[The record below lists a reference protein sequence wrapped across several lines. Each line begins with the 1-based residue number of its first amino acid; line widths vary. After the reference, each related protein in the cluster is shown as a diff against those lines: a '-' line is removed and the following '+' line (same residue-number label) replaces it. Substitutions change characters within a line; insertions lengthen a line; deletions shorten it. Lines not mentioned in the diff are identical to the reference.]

1 MIRISAYHSPR
12 CFGYSGASA
21 GAAICKII
29 RDAGPISR
37 AELGRR
43 TGLSKSTVS
52 LHVER
57 LLNLGLI
64 AEEATPSGKRTRLV
78 FNREAGYVVA
88 IDLGVTSVDVALCD
102 LGGTIIRHEE
112 RSIRVSD
119 GPEIVLSEIMA
130 VIDAILSE
138 NQVEPGQLYGIG
150 MGIPAPVEF
159 STGYPINPPIMP
171 GWHKYPLRK
180 ILGERYQCLVY
191 IDNDVNLMA
200 VGEMQY
206 GVGRGEENQIFVK
219 VGSGIGAGII
229 LNGKLYRG
237 AKGCAGDIGHISLKN
252 SEELCPC
259 GNKGCLEMVASGR
272 ALARLGTKL
281 ALEGESHA
289 LRRILDEGREITAK
303 DIGDLASQGD
313 LLCVSLIRMSGE
325 AIGEVLAG
333 LINFVNPSLIVLGGG
348 VAGLGGRWLTTIKE
362 VIYRKSTPLATR
374 GLEIRFSE
382 LKSKAGVI
390 GAAAL
395 VVDEV
400 FSIDRVTQMVSQE
413 G

>member
-1 MIRISAYHSPR
+1 MIRINAYHSPR
-12 CFGYSGASA
+12 FFGYSGASA

-29 RDAGPISR
+29 RDEGPISR

-43 TGLSKSTVS
+43 TGLSKSTIS

-57 LLNLGLI
+57 LLNLGLV
-64 AEEATPSGKRTRLV
+64 AEETVPSGKRTRLV
-78 FNREAGYVVA
+78 FNSEAGYVVA
-88 IDLGVTSVDVALCD
+88 IDLGVTSVDIALCD
-102 LGGTIIRHEE
+102 LGGTIIHHEE
-112 RSIRVSD
+112 RSILVSE
-119 GPEIVLSEIMA
+119 GPEKVLAEITS
-130 VIDAILSE
+130 VIDAILME
-138 NQVEPGQLYGIG
+138 HEVETNRLYGIG

-171 GWHKYPLRK
+171 GWHKYPLRQ

-191 IDNDVNLMA
+191 IDNDVNMMA

-206 GVGRGEENQIFVK
+206 GVGRGIENQIFVK
-219 VGSGIGAGII
+219 VGTGIGAGII
-229 LNGKLYRG
+229 LSGMLYRG

-252 SEELCPC
+252 SDELCPC

-272 ALARLGTKL
+272 ALARLGTNL

-289 LRRILDEGREITAK
+289 LRKILDEGREITAK

-333 LINFVNPSLIVLGGG
+333 LINFVNPSLVVLGGG

-374 GLEIRFSE
+374 GLDIRFSE